1 MNQTDAK
8 IAIQALKPFKASAL
22 WACKQ
27 TSPSHST
34 GWLNRDESRAY
45 YDANQAG
52 IIYTVYSYGTPI
64 AWLTNAGWY
73 RVSERFTRT
82 TSCHQ
87 RIVGGAVY
95 AYEQGKNEQV
105 SA

>member
-1 MNQTDAK
+1 VNQTDAK

-22 WACKQ
+22 WACKE
-27 TSPSHST
+27 TSPVHST
-34 GWLNRDESRAY
+34 GYLSREECRAY
-45 YDANQAG
+45 YDAAHAG
-52 IIYTVYSYGTPI
+52 ILYTIYSYNTPI

-73 RVSERFTRT
+73 RVSQRFSRT

-87 RIVGGAVY
+87 RIVNTAIQ
-95 AYEQGKNEQV
+95 ATEQV

>member
-1 MNQTDAK
+1 MNQTGAK

-22 WACKQ
+22 WACEQ
-27 TSPSHST
+27 TSPTHST
-34 GWLNRDESRAY
+34 GYLSHEECLAY
-45 YDANQAG
+45 YDATHAG
-52 IIYTVYSYGTPI
+52 ILYTVYSYGTPI

-73 RVSERFTRT
+73 RVSERFSRT

-87 RIVGGAVY
+87 RIVGNAIQ
-95 AYEQGKNEQV
+95 ATEQV